1 MQKSEILKITNI
13 EKAKDIFFIKGEIDF
28 DLVKCITSQT
38 VILKRKNPPDFII
51 KLFKEGNYKNK
62 KVIVDTTKC
71 KYSFIEVNDYN
82 EEYFLPC
89 SLSGKIE
96 FVKLYKSGEW

>member
-1 MQKSEILKITNI
+1 MQKTEILRLTNI
-13 EKAKDIFFIKGEIDF
+13 EQRNDTFYIKGEIDF

-51 KLFKEGNYKNK
+51 KLFKEGNFKNK

-71 KYSFIEVNDYN
+71 NYSFTEINDFN
-82 EEYFLPC
+82 EEYFLPS

-96 FVKLYKSGEW
+96 FVKLYKNGV